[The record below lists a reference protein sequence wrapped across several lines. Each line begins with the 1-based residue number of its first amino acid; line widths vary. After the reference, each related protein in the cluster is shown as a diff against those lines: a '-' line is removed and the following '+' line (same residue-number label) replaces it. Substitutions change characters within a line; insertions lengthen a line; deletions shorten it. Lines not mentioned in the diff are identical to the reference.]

1 MYIYLND
8 QIIDSKEA
16 KISVFDH
23 GYLYGVG
30 LFETF
35 AIYDG
40 HPFLLDDHFLRL
52 QEGLKQ
58 IGIDWFMEKEEA
70 VSILQ
75 QLLKANRLKD
85 AYVRWNVSAGPQE
98 VGLFAGVYKEPTL
111 TVLIKPLPAKR
122 TIPKKV
128 EILALRRNT
137 PEGRVRLKSHHYLN
151 NLLAKREMVH
161 NSPDVE
167 GVFLTEE
174 GYVAEGLVS
183 NLFWVKNGQVYTP
196 SVATGILNGV
206 TRQFVI
212 TLLRK
217 ANLKVEEGLYQL
229 HELEAAD
236 EIFMTN
242 SIQELVPLILEDN
255 QIDDSRVFELLDREY
270 QLSKQKKL
278 WSRYKL

>member
-52 QEGLKQ
+52 QEGLKH

-98 VGLFAGVYKEPTL
+98 VGLFTGVYKEPTL
-111 TVLIKPLPAKR
+111 TVLVKPLPAKR
-122 TIPKKV
+122 ATPKKV
-128 EILALRRNT
+128 EILSLRRNT
-137 PEGRVRLKSHHYLN
+137 PEGRFRLKSHHYLN
-151 NLLAKREMVH
+151 NLLAKREMAH

-183 NLFWVKNGQVYTP
+183 NLFWVKDGQVYTP
-196 SVATGILNGV
+196 TVETGILNGV

-217 ANLKVEEGLYQL
+217 ANIKVKEGFYQL

-242 SIQELVPLILEDN
+242 SIQELVPLNLEFN
-255 QIDDSRVFELLDREY
+255 KIDDSLVFELLEREY

-278 WSRYKL
+278 WSRYEL